1 MNYQTLY
8 NQKEYYTSD
17 SESNEESNNSEEES
31 VDFEMDNSKLNY
43 DNKDFYLIICSVDR
57 DWMNLYK
64 DTFSFQVRFNA
75 SESSNETKEIFTNL
89 DNNIDNINRFNRTIT
104 TQRFSGSQSLSIPI
118 NIKNINSITIDR
130 ILFPTR
136 NIYLGNG
143 NFKNLIEFKNINVV
157 IEEFS
162 NINYGTNDLSNF
174 IFASL
179 VMFTPIYPET
189 NLTKYPRFIEF
200 KNIRSIDKEFKPATL
215 NSINSLTF
223 KFYDNL
229 GNKLNYLN
237 NTLTIN
243 NLDYDTTDNKFIKI
257 TTNEYFNRKNFQ
269 ENDIIIIKNILSNSL
284 KIFLE
289 RKQGHKI
296 YFNTE
301 FNESISINSN
311 TLPNLQNEFY
321 ITKPGEFNS
330 SGVYTISD
338 TTTGIITNLGGKIIN
353 NNMQLQIYM
362 TINSKHK
369 SLDIFDSRII

>member
-8 NQKEYYTSD
+8 NQKEYFT
-17 SESNEESNNSEEES
+17 SESEAEEDSNISGGES
-31 VDFEMDNSKLNY
+31 DDFEMDNSKLNY
-43 DNKDFYLIICSVDR
+43 DNKDFYLIICSIDR
-57 DWMNLYK
+57 DWVNLYK

-75 SESSNETKEIFTNL
+75 SESSNETREIFTNF
-89 DNNIDNINRFNRTIT
+89 DNNIDNINRLNRTIT
-104 TQRFSGSQSLSIPI
+104 TERFSGSNSLSIPI
-118 NIKNINSITIDR
+118 NIKNINSITINR

-143 NFKNLIEFKNINVV
+143 NFKNLMDLKNINVV
-157 IEEFS
+157 IDEFS
-162 NINYGTNDLSNF
+162 NVNYGTNDLSNF

-189 NLTKYPRFIEF
+189 NLTKHPNFIEF
-200 KNIRSIDKEFKPATL
+200 KNVRGIDKQFKPATL

-243 NLDYDTTDNKFIKI
+243 NLDYDSTNNKFIKI
-257 TTNEYFNRKNFQ
+257 TTNEYFSRKNYQ
-269 ENDIIIIKNILSNSL
+269 ENDIIIIKNINNNSL
-284 KIFLE
+284 KQFLE

-301 FNESISINSN
+301 FSDTISINSN

-330 SGVYTISD
+330 SGVYTITD
-338 TTTGIITNLGGKIIN
+338 TTAGVINNLGGSILN
-353 NNMQLQIYM
+353 NNLQLQIYM
-362 TINSKHK
+362 TVNSKHK